1 MVVWIRTYKLYA
13 TAKKVCG
20 KIRKRTIELW
30 GRENLRASHSG
41 SKTPRELPRFKECHE
56 V

>member
-20 KIRKRTIELW
+20 KIKKTIELW
-30 GRENLRASHSG
+30 GRENLRACHSS
-41 SKTPRELPRFKECHE
+41 SKTP
-56 V
+56 